1 MRKSIKFLSLAAL
14 IAGASACSTGVK
26 IAKEDW
32 QARNDVRNRTELAQ
46 FNQRTLPTEN
56 TVVASSEVVASTE
69 IMPTITAPAFTATAE
84 QVKTANR
91 VAEIVANSEGK
102 TEKQIKKEVKQAL
115 KAYKAAA
122 KADRVNEGTATQGEK
137 SQLIAAMLA
146 FFFGGLGIHRFYL
159 GYTWQGIVQ
168 LLTAGVCGIWSLID
182 FIRILMGTLKP
193 KGGDYD
199 KNL

>member
-1 MRKSIKFLSLAAL
+1 MQNSIKVFILSTTTL
-14 IAGASACSTGVK
+14 ILGSCSTGIK

-102 TEKQIKKEVKQAL
+102 TEKQIKKEVKQEL

-122 KADRVNEGTATQGEK
+122 KANNSEGKGKDQGIALLLFLPI
-137 SQLIAAMLA
+137 LIGI
-146 FFFGGLGIHRFYL
+146 FGVHRFYL
-159 GYTWQGIVQ
+159 GYTWQGVVQ
-168 LLTAGVCGIWSLID
+168 LLTAGCCGIWALID
-182 FIRILMGTLKP
+182 LIRVLTGDLKP
-193 KGGDYD
+193 KDGEYSSTI
-199 KNL
+199 